1 MRNNFPHNKS
11 GKRGIEPLPPASETS
26 VLPLHHFPITNKYIF
41 YTPEESEIFSAILRL
56 RWDDANIVRIAIIN
70 ETIGII
76 GVYKTTYE
84 LLNKSS

>member
-26 VLPLHHFPITNKYIF
+26 VLPLHHFPLLLTKLIS
-41 YTPEESEIFSAILRL
+41 YTPVELDTFSAILKL
-56 RWDDANIVRIAIIN
+56 RWQDATIVRIASTN

-76 GVYKTTYE
+76 GVYVTT
-84 LLNKSS
+84 